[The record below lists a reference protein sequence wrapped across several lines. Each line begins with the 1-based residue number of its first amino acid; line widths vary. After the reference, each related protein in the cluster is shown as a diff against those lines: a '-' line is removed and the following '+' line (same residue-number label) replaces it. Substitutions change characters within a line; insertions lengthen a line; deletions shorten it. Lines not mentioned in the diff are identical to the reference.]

1 MMFETSE
8 PRLLSYYATFKVTK
22 FESLLYEINTF
33 SRKTTTCIGL
43 QAKQIFSVNV
53 YIVFSLWIL
62 LHRLFLTIIS
72 KVTEQLCWR
81 KIYCDCFRLIWLWLL
96 IATKKR
102 CAERWALKLYR
113 TSLNVKAPLHHKVLI
128 ILLII
133 LD

>member
-1 MMFETSE
+1 MFETSE
-8 PRLLSYYATFKVTK
+8 PRLFSYYATFKVTK

-33 SRKTTTCIGL
+33 LGKTTTCIGL
-43 QAKQIFSVNV
+43 QVKQIFSVNV

-72 KVTEQLCWR
+72 KVTELLCWR

-96 IATKKR
+96 IAIKKR

-113 TSLNVKAPLHHKVLI
+113 TSLNVKAPFHHKVLI